1 MLPPSLLPELYAQ
14 GSLERL
20 AHSALPDAPVKP
32 HVAHTHHLRRA
43 VVRRLAKLGR
53 LPAAQ
58 TRSRRTDRC
67 KHVPEP
73 AR

>member
-32 HVAHTHHLRRA
+32 DVAQTRHLRRA
-43 VVRRLAKLGR
+43 VRRLARLGR

-58 TRSRRTDRC
+58 TRSMRTDRC